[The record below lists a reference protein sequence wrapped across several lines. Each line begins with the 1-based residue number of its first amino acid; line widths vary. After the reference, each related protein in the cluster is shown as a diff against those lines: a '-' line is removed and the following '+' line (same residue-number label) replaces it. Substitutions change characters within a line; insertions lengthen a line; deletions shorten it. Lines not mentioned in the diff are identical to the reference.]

1 MCGIS
6 GVFLRSSEV
15 ADPAVLHDMASRMQ
29 HRGPD
34 SQGVFV
40 NGPVGLAHR
49 RLKIIDLSSAADQPF
64 KSEDGNVTLV
74 FNGEIYNFKELRAE
88 LTKLGRRFHT
98 SSDTEVLLQSYEE
111 WGTEAFLKFNGMFA
125 FALLDLR
132 GKAKRLHLVRDR
144 FGIKPLFYS
153 YQAERLAFAS
163 ELKPLLALNWISRDL
178 DQESLLA
185 FLKFSH
191 VPTPRSI
198 FRDVRQME
206 PGCFMTF
213 GDGEP
218 TTTRYFDRKS
228 ISRPSN
234 EEKTEAQW
242 SDELDQTLSRVVRR
256 QIESDVPIGCFLSGG
271 IDSSLLACAYSEL
284 GLGPIETF
292 TISYGEKEF
301 DEGGFASEVAKSIG
315 SKHHDIPVVPKDL
328 LSLVSD
334 IPLFYDQP
342 FADPT
347 LLPTLVLAKKT
358 KAHVTVAL
366 SGDGGDELFF
376 GYTYQRALR
385 AMEKFSTLPTSLRK
399 ILVSSV
405 APFGALLGNQR
416 SQQFK
421 KLCDILRFKNEA
433 ELFEY
438 FIGTIGPLPW
448 ERLRSLLK
456 EPVSATYSPFAPFL
470 NELGDVPWNAKIDQV
485 FLRTFLTDTVL
496 TKTDRA
502 GMAYGLEARVPFLDN
517 EMVDF
522 STRLPFE
529 YKLRHGKSK
538 YLLRKLLAKKLP
550 GELSNRRKQGFSIP
564 LRDWFRSELRPLLD
578 TYLNAERIDRE
589 NIFSP
594 REVTCLVKEHLENR
608 ANHSHLLFSLVS
620 FQLWKER
627 FLD

>member
-6 GVFLRSSEV
+6 GVFLRREER
-15 ADPAVLHDMASRMQ
+15 ADSAVLKDMASRMR

-34 SQGVFV
+34 SEGILVD
-40 NGPVGLAHR
+40 GPVGLAHR

-64 KSEDGNVTLV
+64 KSGDGKVSLV
-74 FNGEIYNFKELRAE
+74 FNGEIYNFKDLREELS
-88 LTKLGRRFHT
+88 KLGRIFHT
-98 SSDTEVLLQSYEE
+98 SSDTEVLLQSYEQ
-111 WGTEAFLKFNGMFA
+111 WGTESFIKFNGMFA

-132 GKAKRLHLVRDR
+132 SGLRKLHLVRDR

-153 YQAERLAFAS
+153 YQSGRLAFAS
-163 ELKPLLALNWISRDL
+163 EVKPLLALNWISRDL
-178 DQESLLA
+178 DQESLLS

-198 FRDVRQME
+198 FRDVQQME
-206 PGCFMTF
+206 PGYFMSF

-228 ISRPSN
+228 ISRPSHD
-234 EEKTEAQW
+234 EKMEDEWIT
-242 SDELDQTLSRVVRR
+242 ELDQTLSRVVRR

-292 TISYGEKEF
+292 TISYREEEF
-301 DEGGFASEVAKSIG
+301 DEGGFASEVAKAIG
-315 SKHHDIPVVPKDL
+315 SKHHDIPVAPKDL
-328 LSLVSD
+328 ISLVSD
-334 IPLFYDQP
+334 MPLFYDQP

-358 KAHVTVAL
+358 KEHVTVAL

-376 GYTYQRALR
+376 GYTYQHALR
-385 AMEKFSTLPTSLRK
+385 HLERFSQIPQALRNV
-399 ILVSSV
+399 LVSGVS
-405 APFGALLGNQR
+405 PLGGLLGKRQ
-416 SQQFK
+416 SQQWK
-421 KLCDILRFKNEA
+421 KLCDILRFKNEN

-448 ERLRSLLK
+448 DRLRSLLK
-456 EPVSATYSPFAPFL
+456 VPVSANYSPFTPVL
-470 NELGDVPWNAKIDQV
+470 SELQDLDWNAKIDQV

-538 YLLRKLLAKKLP
+538 YLLRQLLAKKLP
-550 GELSNRRKQGFSIP
+550 GDLANRKKQGFSIP

-578 TYLNAERIDRE
+578 TYLNPTRIERE
-589 NIFSP
+589 GIFSP
-594 REVTCLVKEHLENR
+594 TQVTLLVNEHLEDK